1 MSFFSRQKR
10 VKTLLISIFIS
21 LFFFYILTS
30 KNSINLNSNS
40 NKDDKTISLQYFNQL
55 SNSVFEY
62 SKNFKF
68 NDEIDDSKKINQ
80 DNEQQ
85 KNLQLS
91 RPSSTPED
99 SENIVNLYFKTDHTG
114 SIKGG
119 STGNTK
125 NPVEKSLEELL
136 ETNDKDTDDNKSE
149 NNDKNDKNDNNNNK
163 DKSSSSSSSSSSN
176 KKLSESDDRKE
187 LPLTEN
193 QSPTMEKLNKV
204 RSEDIIKGD
213 VIFQNYFAEI
223 FELLKRNK
231 MNYPVKERLTLKN
244 GKPKIENVLFYAQ
257 TYDRISE
264 NDVSH
269 FMSFTPQLIND
280 LSLKHEYVTSNLP
293 QEVPKGFY
301 KGNGYVIVGG
311 GKYSWFA
318 LLGIETLRKVGSK
331 LPVEVIL
338 PDTEDYEFEFC
349 DQILPSLNARCVE
362 MNTVFGKQNLK
373 RFDIAGYQYKSFA
386 LLASTFE
393 NAYLLDSDTFPVNN
407 PDDLFESDL
416 YKNYHMITFPDFWR
430 RTTSPLYYKIAGI
443 PVGDKQV
450 RHLNDFWTNP
460 KYYWTKDNEVPYHGF
475 PYHDREGTLPDW
487 TTESGEML
495 INKNFH
501 YKTLLL
507 SLYYNN
513 DGPYGYY
520 PLLSQG
526 GAGEGDKETFVA
538 AAHYYRLP
546 YYQVYKLPERAFGWY
561 NEDHNYEHSS
571 IVQYNPLIDYE
582 VLQEAKKK
590 ISQDI
595 KNAEES
601 NKKFEYS
608 YDNYF
613 GSKFFTAE
621 NSQPL
626 FYHVHDPKMDPFQ
639 IQTKGFTFNLDNKKI
654 RNLGDEFPQFNFD
667 LEKFIW
673 SSINHYICD
682 EKIKFKCFEKYN
694 YNDICGDWMKSQLE
708 FLESTSKELFKNY
721 EKENKNQDKKFKE
734 QLEEIKKKIGK
745 DDSSAII
752 DSKAEAEKK
761 EKEIKEKEIKEKE
774 IKEKEIKDKEIK
786 DKEIKDKDS
795 KDKVTKVTK
804 DSKDTKGKDTKDSK
818 DSKEKMEADLAAVKA
833 AAVNA
838 AAAAEAAAK
847 AGKSN
852 EKKD

>member
-1 MSFFSRQKR
+1 MPFFARQKR
-10 VKTLLISIFIS
+10 VKTLLISVFIS

-30 KNSINLNSNS
+30 NNSINLGSKSNQ
-40 NKDDKTISLQYFNQL
+40 DDNTISLNYFNQL
-55 SNSVFEY
+55 SNSVYEY

-68 NDEIDDSKKINQ
+68 NDEVDDSDSKKVNQ
-80 DNEQQ
+80 DEQ

-91 RPSSTPED
+91 KPSSTPED
-99 SENIVNLYFKTDHTG
+99 SENIVNLYFKPDHTG

-125 NPVEKSLEELL
+125 NPEEKPLEELL
-136 ETNDKDTDDNKSE
+136 ETNDKDGDDKSE
-149 NNDKNDKNDNNNNK
+149 DNTNNDKNDNSK
-163 DKSSSSSSSSSSN
+163 DKSSSSSSSN
-176 KKLSESDDRKE
+176 KKPSEPDDRKE

-193 QSPTMEKLNKV
+193 QSPTMEKLNRV
-204 RSEDIIKGD
+204 TSEDIIKGD

-269 FMSFTPQLIND
+269 FMSFTPQLVND

-301 KGNGYVIVGG
+301 RGNGYVIVGG

-443 PVGDKQV
+443 PVGDKQI

-495 INKNFH
+495 INKNVH

-538 AAHYYRLP
+538 AAHYYHLP
-546 YYQVYKLPERAFGWY
+546 YYQVYKLPGRAFGWY

-582 VLQEAKKK
+582 LLQEAKKK
-590 ISQDI
+590 ISEDI

-613 GSKFFTAE
+613 GSKFFTPE

-694 YNDICGDWMKSQLE
+694 YDDLCGDWMRSQLE

-734 QLEEIKKKIGK
+734 QLEDIKKRVGK
-745 DDSSAII
+745 EDSSAII

-761 EKEIKEKEIKEKE
+761 EKEK
-774 IKEKEIKDKEIK
+774 KEKEIKDTENK
-786 DKEIKDKDS
+786 DN
-795 KDKVTKVTK
+795 
-804 DSKDTKGKDTKDSK
+804 DTKEGGVTEDTKNIINNKDTKDSKELK
-818 DSKEKMEADLAAVKA
+818 DSKEKMEADIAAVKDA
-833 AAVNA
+833 ALKA
-838 AAAAEAAAK
+838 AAAAEAMAK
-847 AGKSN
+847 AGKPN
-852 EKKD
+852 EKKKLN